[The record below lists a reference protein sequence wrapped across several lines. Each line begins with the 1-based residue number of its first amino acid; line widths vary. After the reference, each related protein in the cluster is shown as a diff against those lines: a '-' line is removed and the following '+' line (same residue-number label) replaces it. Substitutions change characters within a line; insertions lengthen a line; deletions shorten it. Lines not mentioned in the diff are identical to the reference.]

1 MEPGEETERPAS
13 TEISLLSK
21 FKQTAKW
28 SHHGANPAEVLR
40 QEIWDVASPGD
51 TTTRIYNSNPT
62 EMTIC
67 TFLLTARP
75 GLRLL

>member
-1 MEPGEETERPAS
+1 MSRIIGILFYQVEPGEEAERPAS

-21 FKQTAKW
+21 WYKQTAKW

-51 TTTRIYNSNPT
+51 T
-62 EMTIC
+62 
-67 TFLLTARP
+67 ARHQ
-75 GLRLL
+75 

>member
-1 MEPGEETERPAS
+1 MEPGEEAERPAS

-28 SHHGANPAEVLR
+28 SHHGADPAEILR

-51 TTTRIYNSNPT
+51 TTANIYYSDPP

-67 TFLLTARP
+67 TFHLTARP

>member
-1 MEPGEETERPAS
+1 MEPGEEAERPAS

-21 FKQTAKW
+21 WYKQTAKW
-28 SHHGANPAEVLR
+28 SHHGANPAAVLR

-51 TTTRIYNSNPT
+51 SAPPSIIQ
-62 EMTIC
+62 MTVLY
-67 TFLLTARP
+67 FPARA